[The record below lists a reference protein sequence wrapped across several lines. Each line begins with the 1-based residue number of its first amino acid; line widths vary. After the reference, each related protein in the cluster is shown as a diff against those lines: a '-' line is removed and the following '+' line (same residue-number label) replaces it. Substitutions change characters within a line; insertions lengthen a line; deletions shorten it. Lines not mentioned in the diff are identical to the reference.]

1 MDNIN
6 VINITEGKP
15 EGKEVSKKPKTQGK
29 GVKTQA
35 QAPPKR
41 KYTPED
47 KLQKQLAEKETLEK
61 RLLKV
66 QTDLEVK
73 LSEIENTRSKMVKKY
88 FALMDEKEILAIAES
103 RNQNISLSDILHFFQ
118 QGDFESLKKLK
129 NNIDKFENENFSL

>member
-15 EGKEVSKKPKTQGK
+15 EGKEVSKKPKVQ
-29 GVKTQA
+29 TQA
-35 QAPPKR
+35 KAPPKR

-66 QTDLEVK
+66 QTDLESK

-103 RNQNISLSDILHFFQ
+103 HNQNFSLSDILHFFQ

-129 NNIDKFENENFSL
+129 NDIDKFENENFSL